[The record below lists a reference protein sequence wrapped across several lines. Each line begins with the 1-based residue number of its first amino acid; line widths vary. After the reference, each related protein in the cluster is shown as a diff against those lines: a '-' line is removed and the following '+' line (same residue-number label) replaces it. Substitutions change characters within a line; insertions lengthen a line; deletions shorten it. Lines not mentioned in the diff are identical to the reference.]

1 MATVNQHLRKLAGS
15 KPAPDDLILVQAFIN
30 TAECK
35 KTDLFETPDGLRT
48 FLSNAGLVP
57 ESTNIS
63 ESDAQHAIGVREALR
78 NLALAN
84 NGGAAHPHAHETLNR
99 AARGA
104 QLAAR
109 FENDGTAKLAP
120 LAPGVDGALGAILS
134 IAFHA
139 MRDGSWRRLK
149 ACPADNC
156 LWAFYDETKN
166 QSGTWCDMNICGNRN
181 KARSYRLRHGLAA
194 AHASAH
200 AHAHTTKK

>member
-1 MATVNQHLRKLAGS
+1 MATVNQYLRMLGGS
-15 KPAPDDLILVQAFIN
+15 KPAPDDLIVVQAFIN
-30 TAECK
+30 TCECG
-35 KTDLFETPDGLRT
+35 TDLFETPTGLQT
-48 FLSNAGLVP
+48 FLTNAGLVP
-57 ESTNIS
+57 GSANIS

-78 NLALAN
+78 SLTLAN

-109 FENDGTAKLAP
+109 FEHDGTAKLAP

-149 ACPADNC
+149 ACPDENC

-166 QSGTWCDMNICGNRN
+166 RSGTWCDMKICGNRN
-181 KARSYRLRHGLAA
+181 KARSYRQRHSLAV
-194 AHASAH
+194 AH
-200 AHAHTTKK
+200 AHAHSHPTKT